1 LLIGYARA
9 AQPDVLAGQL
19 QALADHGCE
28 KLLSDARIGSSVV
41 RPALEEALA
50 GARPGDVLVVTRLE
64 VLAHDHRDL
73 MRAVMTLR
81 RGQFE
86 LVVIEQDIDT
96 RERDD
101 VLMPALALFARFQ
114 LDVRE
119 ARKTEPAAP
128 PPRRGA
134 RTISE
139 DDWPEVQQRI
149 EDGELTLDEAAEELG
164 VDRATVQRRLKQ
176 EA

>member
-1 LLIGYARA
+1 MLIGYARA
-9 AQPDVLAGQL
+9 ARPDVLAEQL
-19 QALADHGCE
+19 QALTDHGCD
-28 KLLSDARIGSSVV
+28 KLFSDARIGSSVV

-50 GARPGDVLVVTRLE
+50 NATPGDVLVVTRLE

-86 LVVIEQDIDT
+86 LVVIGQDIDT
-96 RERDD
+96 RQGDD

-128 PPRRGA
+128 PRRGA

-139 DDWPEVQQRI
+139 EEWPDVLQRL
-149 EDGELTLDEAAEELG
+149 EDGELSIDEAAEELG

-176 EA
+176 DA

>member
-1 LLIGYARA
+1 MLIGYARA
-9 AQPDVLAGQL
+9 ARPDVLADQL
-19 QALADHGCE
+19 QTLTDYGCE
-28 KLLSDARIGSSVV
+28 TLFSDARIGSSVV

-50 GARPGDVLVVTRLE
+50 GAMAGDVLVVTRLE

-73 MRAVMTLR
+73 MRSVMTLR

-86 LVVIEQDIDT
+86 LVVIDQGIDT
-96 RERDD
+96 RASDD
-101 VLMPALALFARFQ
+101 LLMSALALFARFQ
-114 LDVRE
+114 LDVHE

-139 DDWPEVQQRI
+139 EDWPDVYQRL
-149 EDGELTLDEAAEELG
+149 EDGELTIDEAAEELG

-176 EA
+176 ET